1 MVSARPCGHGALLA
15 TCLFSA
21 LLAGA
26 LACSSPSSS
35 PVVQDAGLADG
46 EPDGA
51 PAENCFQLHL
61 EEAIALNEKRKPLYS
76 WLTQGRSDAISDKLI
91 ESEKVSLIFART
103 VDDAA
108 RPYQQAGVAVACD
121 EFVSMADV
129 PVFREQ
135 YAFEPEPLTAFE
147 PVDGVAL
154 RDRLEAS
161 FADEGFAGLAASA
174 DAALHALEEPRAYHC
189 MVRHML
195 ESLRRI
201 ANLAPVH
208 EADAHECGLASP
220 LSISEDLVELHLLS
234 IDPAARLDDQ
244 ASVLQS
250 EGIPIL
256 CQDVPSIPPGP

>member
-15 TCLFSA
+15 TCPFSA
-21 LLAGA
+21 ILAGA
-26 LACSSPSSS
+26 LACSSPSS
-35 PVVQDAGLADG
+35 PVERDAEPADSG
-46 EPDGA
+46 PDA
-51 PAENCFQLHL
+51 TPAENCFQLHL

-91 ESEKVSLIFART
+91 ESEKLSLVFARA

-129 PVFREQ
+129 PVFRER
-135 YAFEPEPLTAFE
+135 YEFEPEPLTAFE

-154 RDRLEAS
+154 RDGLEAT
-161 FADEGFAGLAASA
+161 FAEEGFAGLAVAA
-174 DAALHALEEPRAYHC
+174 DTALDALEEPHAYHC

-201 ANLAPVH
+201 ANLAPTH
-208 EADAHECGLASP
+208 EVNAQERGLSSP

-234 IDPAARLDDQ
+234 IDPAAKLDEQ
-244 ASVLQS
+244 ASVLQA

>member
-1 MVSARPCGHGALLA
+1 MG
-15 TCLFSA
+15 
-21 LLAGA
+21 
-26 LACSSPSSS
+26 
-35 PVVQDAGLADG
+35 QDAGPADG
-46 EPDGA
+46 APDA
-51 PAENCFQLHL
+51 TPAENCFQVHL

-76 WLTQGRSDAISDKLI
+76 WLTQGRSEAISDKLI
-91 ESEKVSLIFART
+91 ESEKLSLIFARS

-108 RPYQQAGVAVACD
+108 RPYQRAGVAVACD

-135 YAFEPEPLTAFE
+135 YAFDPEPLTAFE

-154 RDRLEAS
+154 RDGLEAT
-161 FADEGFAGLAASA
+161 FAEEGFAGLATAT
-174 DAALHALEEPRAYHC
+174 DATLHALEEPRTYHC

-208 EADAHECGLASP
+208 EEDAHERGLASP
-220 LSISEDLVELHLLS
+220 RPISEDLVELHLLS
-234 IDPAARLDDQ
+234 IDPAAKLDEQ

-256 CQDVPSIPPGP
+256 CQDVPSIPAGR

>member
-1 MVSARPCGHGALLA
+1 MVSPRPCGHGALLA
-15 TCLFSA
+15 TCLLSA
-21 LLAGA
+21 VLAGVS
-26 LACSSPSSS
+26 ACSSPSSR
-35 PVVQDAGLADG
+35 VEADAQAGDG
-46 EPDGA
+46 GGPDAA
-51 PAENCFQLHL
+51 PPEDCFALHL

-76 WLTQGRSDAISDKLI
+76 WLTQGRSEAISDKLI
-91 ESEKVSLIFART
+91 ESEKVSLVFARA

-129 PVFREQ
+129 PVFQEE
-135 YAFEPEPLTAFE
+135 YGFDPEPLDAFD
-147 PVDGVAL
+147 PVDGVVL
-154 RDRLEAS
+154 RDGLEATFS
-161 FADEGFAGLAASA
+161 EEGFVGLAAA
-174 DAALHALEEPRAYHC
+174 TDAALHGLEEPRAYHC

-208 EADAHECGLASP
+208 EANAHERGLTSP
-220 LSISEDLVELHLLS
+220 VPISEDLVELHLLS
-234 IDPAARLDDQ
+234 IEPAARLDEQ
-244 ASVLQS
+244 ASALQS